1 MFLKS
6 IELEGFK
13 SFAKKTYVEFDD
25 GISAIIGPNS
35 SGKSNIADAIA
46 WVLGESKNSAGFSV
60 EELIFNGN
68 EKHSKS
74 ETAKVTLTFIDGT
87 KITRTVARTG
97 EDKFFI
103 NEKLT
108 TEDDVRSL
116 LEKTGIYE
124 NSCVVINQDV
134 LQKLAEDKSDKNLSE
149 SEKAYAFISS
159 TLSSTGEKVLPLYVV
174 DDIDAFF
181 DAKHIERFIEML
193 QKVES
198 KTQLIV
204 ITHNKKVIQAVSQM
218 IGVSVDDTDMSKVMS
233 LLLDKDSRKS
243 E

>member
-13 SFAKKTYVEFDD
+13 SFAENTHVEFGD
-25 GISAIIGPNS
+25 GITAIIGANS
-35 SGKSNIADAIA
+35 SGKSNIADAVA
-46 WVLGESKNSAGFSV
+46 WVFGEGKNSAGFSV

-68 EKHSKS
+68 EKHAKS
-74 ETAKVTLTFIDGT
+74 ETAKVTLTFIDET
-87 KITRTVARTG
+87 KITRTLSRTG
-97 EDKFFI
+97 EDNFFI
-103 NEKLT
+103 NEKPT
-108 TEDDVRSL
+108 TENEVRSL
-116 LEKTGIYE
+116 LEKTGICK
-124 NSCVVINQDV
+124 NSCVFINQDV
-134 LQKLAEDKSDKNLSE
+134 LQKLAEGKSDKNLSE

-181 DAKHIERFIEML
+181 DDKNLERFIEMV
-193 QKVES
+193 QDAEN

-204 ITHNKKVIQAVSQM
+204 ITHNKKVIQAASQM
-218 IGVSVDDTDMSKVMS
+218 IGVSVDDTGMSNVMS
-233 LLLDKDSRKS
+233 ISLDKNSRES

>member
-13 SFAKKTYVEFDD
+13 SFAENTHVEFGD
-25 GISAIIGPNS
+25 GISAIIGANS
-35 SGKSNIADAIA
+35 SGKSNIADAVA
-46 WVLGESKNSAGFSV
+46 WVLLEGKNSGTFSA

-68 EKHSKS
+68 EKHAKS
-74 ETAKVTLTFIDGT
+74 ETAKVTLTFVDET

-97 EDKFFI
+97 EDNFFI
-103 NEKLT
+103 NEKPT
-108 TEDDVRSL
+108 TENEVRSL
-116 LEKTGIYE
+116 LEKTGICK

-159 TLSSTGEKVLPLYVV
+159 TLSSTGEKVLPLYVL

-181 DAKHIERFIEML
+181 DAKHIERFIEL
-193 QKVES
+193 LRKVEN

-204 ITHNKKVIQAVSQM
+204 ITHNKKVIQAASQM
-218 IGVSVDDTDMSKVMS
+218 IGVSVNDIGVSKVMS
-233 LLLDKDSRKS
+233 LSLDKNSRES

>member
-13 SFAKKTYVEFDD
+13 SFAENTHVEFGD
-25 GISAIIGPNS
+25 GISAIIGPNN
-35 SGKSNIADAIA
+35 SGKSNIADGVA
-46 WVLGESKNSAGFSV
+46 WVFGEGKNSVCFSADNV
-60 EELIFNGN
+60 IFRGN
-68 EKHSKS
+68 EKHAKS
-74 ETAKVTLTFIDGT
+74 ETAKVTLTFVDET

-103 NEKLT
+103 NEKPT
-108 TEDDVRSL
+108 IENEVRSL

-134 LQKLAEDKSDKNLSE
+134 LQKLAEGKSDKNLSE
-149 SEKAYAFISS
+149 SEKGYAFISS
-159 TLSSTGEKVLPLYVV
+159 TLSSTGEKLLPLYIL

-181 DAKHIERFIEML
+181 DAKHIERFIEL
-193 QKVES
+193 LRKVEN

-204 ITHNKKVIQAVSQM
+204 ITHNKKVIQAASQM
-218 IGVSVDDTDMSKVMS
+218 IGVSVNDTDMSKVMS
-233 LLLDKDSRKS
+233 LLLDKV
-243 E
+243 

>member
-13 SFAKKTYVEFDD
+13 SFAEKTYVEFGD
-25 GISAIIGPNS
+25 GISAIIGANS
-35 SGKSNIADAIA
+35 SGKSNIADGVA
-46 WVLGESKNSAGFSV
+46 WVFGEGKNSGTFSV

-68 EKHSKS
+68 EKHAKR
-74 ETAKVTLTFIDGT
+74 ETAKVTLTFIDET
-87 KITRTVARTG
+87 KITRTLSRAG
-97 EDKFFI
+97 EENFFI
-103 NEKLT
+103 NEKVA
-108 TEDDVRSL
+108 TENEVRPL
-116 LEKTGIYE
+116 LEKTGICK

-159 TLSSTGEKVLPLYVV
+159 TLSSTGEKVLPLYVL

-181 DAKHIERFIEML
+181 DAKHIERFIEL
-193 QKVES
+193 LRKVES

-204 ITHNKKVIQAVSQM
+204 ITHNKKVIQAASQM

-233 LLLDKDSRKS
+233 LLLDKNSRKS